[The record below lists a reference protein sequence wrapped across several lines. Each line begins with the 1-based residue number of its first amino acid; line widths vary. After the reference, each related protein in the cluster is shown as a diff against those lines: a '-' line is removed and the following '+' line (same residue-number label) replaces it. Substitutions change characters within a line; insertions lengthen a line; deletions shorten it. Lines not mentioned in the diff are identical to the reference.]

1 MLDCRTPECDCG
13 LDSDFMWPGNLST
26 GWKHPSASAGTALGV
41 SFALFLS
48 LGIGIACLLDL
59 ARFLRI
65 ATDNLDLVCSEFLA
79 AVAFE
84 SHVLNQKCP
93 DVIAESVGLEMALS

>member
-1 MLDCRTPECDCG
+1 MAWESVDRLET
-13 LDSDFMWPGNLST
+13 SIS
-26 GWKHPSASAGTALGV
+26 LGGYGAWGFFC
-41 SFALFLS
+41 SFLS